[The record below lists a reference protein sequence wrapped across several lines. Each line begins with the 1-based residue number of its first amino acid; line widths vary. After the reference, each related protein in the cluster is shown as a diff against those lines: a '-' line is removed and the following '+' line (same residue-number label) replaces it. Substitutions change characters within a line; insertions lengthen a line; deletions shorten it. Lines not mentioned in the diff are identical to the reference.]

1 MMVNEFSGRTYSCA
15 KTPTGCQCMYESDLA
30 SQCKIRGQAV
40 LDTYG
45 YGQGHMGKW
54 VGILLA
60 IVAGYRILGWITLTL
75 KRS

>member
-1 MMVNEFSGRTYSCA
+1 
-15 KTPTGCQCMYESDLA
+15 MYESDLA

>member
-1 MMVNEFSGRTYSCA
+1 
-15 KTPTGCQCMYESDLA
+15 MYQSDLA

-45 YGQGHMGKW
+45 YSPGNTGKW

-60 IVAGYRILGWITLTL
+60 IVFGYRVLVWIVLVL
-75 KRS
+75 KKK